1 MTLSAIGEQAGS
13 RKRYLCCHKEF
24 AMTLSAIGE
33 QAGSRNGDE
42 RQIREKACVAPA
54 SGSSGQTILHPATL
68 KNIFLP
74 LLRLL

>member
-1 MTLSAIGEQAGS
+1 MTLSAIGE
-13 RKRYLCCHKEF
+13 R
-24 AMTLSAIGE
+24 
-33 QAGSRNGDE
+33 AGSRNGDE
-42 RQIREKACVAPA
+42 RQIRDKACVAPA